1 MYMKTFLIIL
11 KYCLSKKYPDVVVDF
26 YISRRSKFVDMSL
39 LVLLQKIDL
48 SGEIISFIESQWKEQ
63 NNTKFFIVQ
72 PYLIN
77 SVKWKFDIIFE
88 KNFSS
93 DKDGNKI

>member
-63 NNTKFFIVQ
+63 NNT
-72 PYLIN
+72 
-77 SVKWKFDIIFE
+77 
-88 KNFSS
+88 NFLLF
-93 DKDGNKI
+93 NYI